1 MDCYLRV
8 EQGAAGQWEGER
20 GLGAPHRVPVV
31 QWGHHATA
39 VKLEISFIFGYFCFS
54 GLTPPC
60 TLF

>member
-1 MDCYLRV
+1 MHCYLRV

-39 VKLEISFIFGYFCFS
+39 VKLEISFIFFIH
-54 GLTPPC
+54 
-60 TLF
+60 LFMAIFNFLA